1 MSGIKI
7 FMNHE
12 DEDIQDITCRA
23 CLKYLKDE
31 EVLAEVLN

>member
-7 FMNHE
+7 FMHHE
-12 DEDIQDITCRA
+12 DEEIRDITCA

>member
-7 FMNHE
+7 FMHHE
-12 DEDIQDITCRA
+12 EIRDITCA

-31 EVLAEVLN
+31 EVLAEVLS